1 MIFWSWFGKPSAK
14 ITLKS
19 LSSPRN
25 LLECH
30 PAQPV
35 HTSEESDQSS
45 MERDYFFMTF
55 SKSKFQTLS
64 PHQNIDCHRRSQCQ
78 AAHTPLG
85 GVQVRSSKL
94 PPKWPFL
101 LNANH
106 WMLLDGSVILGNLD
120 TETQTKSNQCLMCQD
135 AKAKGLSF
143 FQSWLFSARH
153 METQPAVGCD
163 WLN

>member
-64 PHQNIDCHRRSQCQ
+64 PHQNIDCHRRSQCP
-78 AAHTPLG
+78 AAHTPLVSL

-94 PPKWPFL
+94 PLKWPHIL
-101 LNANH
+101 RCKSLNAVGRKCD
-106 WMLLDGSVILGNLD
+106 LRKFGYKD
-120 TETQTKSNQCLMCQD
+120 TNQCLMCQD

-143 FQSWLFSARH
+143 FQSSLFSARH
-153 METQPAVGCD
+153 METQPARGND